1 MGDPTTLED
10 ALHGAY
16 DEGRRAHPDL
26 PLDLARFAAH
36 LRPHAPEGD
45 LSAWA
50 GALRA
55 ADVYLAAACVA
66 GVPEAIRRFEEQA
79 VPSARAAL
87 RGLRLDPAA
96 IDDVLQRLRTHLLVA
111 REGRP
116 AKLTS
121 YAGKG
126 SLAGWVRVV
135 ALRMG
140 LEDRSGTHPGL
151 EAVAEP
157 VGSDPEIAY
166 LRGHYGPAFRAAV
179 QDALAVLSE
188 RERLILCLHLGEQA
202 SLEDIGRIY
211 AVNKSTVSRWMAQA
225 RSRIQDEVKRL
236 LHERLRVRDAEVDS
250 LYRLVQSDLHVSLV
264 RLLRHPPA

>member
-1 MGDPTTLED
+1 MSGLED
-10 ALHGAY
+10 VLHGAY
-16 DEGRRAHPDL
+16 EEGRRAHPDL
-26 PLDLARFAAH
+26 ALDLDRFVAH
-36 LRPHAPEGD
+36 LRPHVPEGD

-66 GVPEAIRRFEEQA
+66 RVPEALARFEEEI
-79 VPSARAAL
+79 VPGAQGAL
-87 RGLRLDPAA
+87 RRLRLDPASA
-96 IDDVLQRLRTHLLVA
+96 DDVLQRLRTHLLVE
-111 REGRP
+111 RQGRP

-121 YAGKG
+121 YAGRG
-126 SLAGWVRVV
+126 SLGGWVRVV

-140 LEDRSGTHPGL
+140 LEDRSGAHTPL

-166 LRGHYGPAFRAAV
+166 LRGHYGPSFRAAV

-188 RERLILCLHLGEQA
+188 RERLILSLYLGEQA

-225 RSRIQDEVKRL
+225 RGRIQDEVKRL

-250 LYRLVQSDLHVSLV
+250 LYRLVQSDLHVSLL
-264 RLLRHPPA
+264 RLLRQPPAS